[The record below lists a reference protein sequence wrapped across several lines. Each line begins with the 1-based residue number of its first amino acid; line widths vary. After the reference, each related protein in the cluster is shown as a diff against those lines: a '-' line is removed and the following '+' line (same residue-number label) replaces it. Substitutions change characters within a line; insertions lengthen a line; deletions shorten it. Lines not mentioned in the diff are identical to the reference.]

1 FHTYVIQQRLG
12 IFIDWYRVLRSDA
25 RPDRFKAY
33 GLIND
38 PDCCTPGSPNCPAKS
53 YEETFGFD
61 WCPGDEALLSF
72 VGKNGYRDPACDFK
86 DSPAP
91 KDPLKD
97 PKIGRDRQDSCDLAF
112 GTSTGALGLRKFPNP
127 RFDAAR
133 WRDLNGGKLGTW
145 EGYDRRL
152 SSDPKRLD
160 SKVSHLIDGSVEPPF
175 YVGMACGACHIAFS
189 PLKPPADPANPKWE
203 NIVGAVGNQ
212 YARFSEI
219 IASGMATDTPEWQI
233 FTHSRP
239 GTVDTSAVPNDQVH
253 NPGTMAA
260 VINLKQRPDFEE
272 AVVKWRRAAAC
283 PSGASDE
290 SCWCEPGKAGKC
302 FEKSAQPER
311 VRHIL
316 KGGEDSIGT
325 LEALQRVYFNIGS
338 CAETCWVNHL
348 TDLRQLDPQQRNYGQ
363 TPFDIGQC
371 RRECPNFRAIEDRLE
386 DIGHFLDS
394 REARATDLHQAK
406 GITQDALRDQLEK
419 EFGQNAVSRGRSVF
433 ATHCARCHSSQG
445 DPADPG
451 SFEKV
456 DFYRKGVPGEPTLR
470 FDWLGNDRLTPV
482 SEVRT
487 FPCRALHSNHMA
499 GHVWQEY
506 GSETLRERA
515 KDADLGDLSG
525 GGRGYY
531 RNLSL
536 VSVWAHAPFMHD
548 NAVGPELC
556 GQPANKDNDFY
567 RSPYVDE
574 SGQPAA
580 NPPACMPYDP
590 SVNGRFQVYKA
601 SMEALLNPDQRGHKV
616 SLIDQP
622 IRVDVGPRTFDG
634 SKEKK
639 VFGLALEFPAGLPA
653 SYFGNFQH
661 KAFVR
666 DLVLAK
672 RDPDKL
678 KAQLAGRF
686 GAARADAMAADL
698 ARLADGMLS
707 HPEQLLELVK
717 GRLETVNQLYLSCPA
732 DPEDEGHPFGGK
744 LPAEDKKALIAFLA

>member
-1 FHTYVIQQRLG
+1 
-12 IFIDWYRVLRSDA
+12 
-25 RPDRFKAY
+25 
-33 GLIND
+33 
-38 PDCCTPGSPNCPAKS
+38 
-53 YEETFGFD
+53 
-61 WCPGDEALLSF
+61 
-72 VGKNGYRDPACDFK
+72 
-86 DSPAP
+86 
-91 KDPLKD
+91 
-97 PKIGRDRQDSCDLAF
+97 
-112 GTSTGALGLRKFPNP
+112 
-127 RFDAAR
+127 
-133 WRDLNGGKLGTW
+133 
-145 EGYDRRL
+145 
-152 SSDPKRLD
+152 
-160 SKVSHLIDGSVEPPF
+160 
-175 YVGMACGACHIAFS
+175 
-189 PLKPPADPANPKWE
+189 
-203 NIVGAVGNQ
+203 
-212 YARFSEI
+212 
-219 IASGMATDTPEWQI
+219 
-233 FTHSRP
+233 
-239 GTVDTSAVPNDQVH
+239 
-253 NPGTMAA
+253 
-260 VINLKQRPDFEE
+260 
-272 AVVKWRRAAAC
+272 
-283 PSGASDE
+283 
-290 SCWCEPGKAGKC
+290 
-302 FEKSAQPER
+302 
-311 VRHIL
+311 
-316 KGGEDSIGT
+316 
-325 LEALQRVYFNIGS
+325 
-338 CAETCWVNHL
+338 
-348 TDLRQLDPQQRNYGQ
+348 
-363 TPFDIGQC
+363 
-371 RRECPNFRAIEDRLE
+371 
-386 DIGHFLDS
+386 
-394 REARATDLHQAK
+394 
-406 GITQDALRDQLEK
+406 
-419 EFGQNAVSRGRSVF
+419 
-433 ATHCARCHSSQG
+433 
-445 DPADPG
+445 
-451 SFEKV
+451 
-456 DFYRKGVPGEPTLR
+456 VPGEPTLR
-470 FDWLGNDRLTPV
+470 FDWLGNDRPTPV

-574 SGQPAA
+574 SGKPVA

-601 SMEALLNPDQRGHKV
+601 SMEALLNPDARGRKV

-639 VFGLALEFPAGLPA
+639 VFGLTLEFPAGLPA

-672 RDPDKL
+672 RDPDTL

-744 LPAEDKKALIAFLA
+744 LPAEDKKALIAFLATL